1 MCAEPLA
8 WDLKEGR
15 AMYIFAIA
23 ALLGLGILALA
34 MIAERYV
41 LSSERRERWMVLLVA
56 LGIVTAWITNFNMWG
71 LWGVAVR
78 ADWIGVTLTGLALA
92 GLAIAWH
99 EVLRLLSGLERKLH
113 DEAATLEKAEGLRRV
128 A

>member
-1 MCAEPLA
+1 
-8 WDLKEGR
+8 
-15 AMYIFAIA
+15 MYVFTIA

-34 MIAERYV
+34 MIVERYV
-41 LSSERRERWMVLLVA
+41 TSSERRDWWMALLVV
-56 LGIVTAWITNFNMWG
+56 LGIGAAWITNFSIWG

-78 ADWIGVTLTGLALA
+78 ADWVGVTLTGLALG
-92 GLAIAWH
+92 GLAMAWH
-99 EVLRLLSGLERKLH
+99 EVLRLITGMERKLH

>member
-1 MCAEPLA
+1 
-8 WDLKEGR
+8 
-15 AMYIFAIA
+15 MYVFAIA

-41 LSSERRERWMVLLVA
+41 MSFERRDWWMALLVV
-56 LGIVTAWITNFNMWG
+56 LGIGAAWITDFNVWG

-78 ADWIGVTLTGLALA
+78 ADWIGVTLTGLALG
-92 GLAIAWH
+92 GLALAWH
-99 EVLRLLSGLERKLH
+99 EVLRLVAGMERKLN

>member
-1 MCAEPLA
+1 
-8 WDLKEGR
+8 
-15 AMYIFAIA
+15 MYVFAIA

-41 LSSERRERWMVLLVA
+41 LSSERREWWMVLLVA
-56 LGIVTAWITNFNMWG
+56 LGIVAAWVTEFNMWG

-78 ADWIGVTLTGLALA
+78 ADWIGITLTGLALA
-92 GLAIAWH
+92 GLAVAWY
-99 EVLRLLSGLERKLH
+99 EVLRLLTGLERKLH
-113 DEAATLEKAEGLRRV
+113 GEAATLEKAEGLRRV

>member
-1 MCAEPLA
+1 
-8 WDLKEGR
+8 
-15 AMYIFAIA
+15 MYIFAIA

>member
-1 MCAEPLA
+1 
-8 WDLKEGR
+8 
-15 AMYIFAIA
+15 MYIFAIA

-41 LSSERRERWMVLLVA
+41 LSSEHREWWVALLVA
-56 LGIVTAWITNFNMWG
+56 LGIVTAWITDFNMWG

-92 GLAIAWH
+92 GLATAWH
-99 EVLRLLSGLERKLH
+99 EVLRLLSGLERKLR
-113 DEAATLEKAEGLRRV
+113 DEAATLEKAEGLRQV